1 MKKRVVLGFSGG
13 IDSATAVR
21 LLQQQE
27 YEVEAL
33 TLDTTGDEAMLATA
47 AARAQDLGI
56 EHRMLDVRIEFKRS
70 IIDYFTRSYMAGRT
84 PAPCTVC
91 NPLIK
96 WHHLISEADR
106 LGIEYVATGHYFNIE
121 RCNNHLY
128 VARAD
133 DSRKDQ
139 SYYRWALSQQI
150 LQRAL
155 TPMGRIIKEDIRHNF
170 TDRRESMGIC
180 FLQGVS
186 YREFITRHHPEAAC
200 AGEVVDNEGK
210 VVGRHDGIAFYTIG
224 QKRGFECSLQ
234 GVAIVAID
242 SVRNRLVVGPN
253 SNLYHHNLTIS
264 DCNIV
269 DKEEFIFSPDVSIV
283 IRGIGRNPE
292 GFLRKVEPTE
302 RGYRLQLDDAAWAP
316 AVGQPVVFYRQNRV
330 LGGGIIEHFD

>member
-47 AARAQDLGI
+47 AARAHDLGI
-56 EHRMLDVRIEFKRS
+56 EHRTLDVRAEFKRS
-70 IIDYFTRSYMAGRT
+70 IIDYFTQSYMAGRT

-96 WHHLISEADR
+96 WHHLIAEADR
-106 LGIEYVATGHYFNIE
+106 LGVEYVATGHYFNIE
-121 RCNNHLY
+121 RYNNHLY

-139 SYYRWALSQQI
+139 SYYLWALSQQT
-150 LQRAL
+150 LRRAL
-155 TPMGRIIKEDIRHNF
+155 TPMGHIIKEDIRHNF
-170 TDRRESMGIC
+170 EDRKESMGVC

-200 AGEVVDNEGK
+200 AGEVVDTSGR
-210 VVGRHDGIAFYTIG
+210 VVGHHDGIAFYTIG
-224 QKRGFECSLQ
+224 QKRGFECSVQ

-242 SVRNRLVVGPN
+242 SQRNRLIVGPN
-253 SNLYHHNLTIS
+253 GDLYHHNLTIG

-269 DKEEFIFSPDVSIV
+269 DKEEFISSPDVSIV

-292 GFLRKVEPTE
+292 GFLRKVEPTV
-302 RGYRLQLDDAAWAP
+302 RGYRLLLDDAAWAP
-316 AVGQPVVFYRQNRV
+316 AIGQSVVFYRQNRV
-330 LGGGIIEHFD
+330 VGGGIIEHFD